1 LPHLIRLEHA
11 VLAVY
16 HDDDRVLDTL
26 RCEPAV
32 RRVAW
37 HICCAPCAGPRC
49 RARTSGRAGC
59 VRRGAFS
66 ATAAVTTA
74 TRT

>member
-1 LPHLIRLEHA
+1 VTTSVTHSATGSGVLRPLPHLIRLEHA

-32 RRVAW
+32 RRVA
-37 HICCAPCAGPRC
+37 
-49 RARTSGRAGC
+49 
-59 VRRGAFS
+59 
-66 ATAAVTTA
+66 
-74 TRT
+74 